1 MGGNPQGLRMNKPA
15 CIQYPGCHATFM
27 LLRHCH
33 KYYTLESLLQYENT
47 MIVITYDVE
56 GVIKRRFFD

>member
-1 MGGNPQGLRMNKPA
+1 
-15 CIQYPGCHATFM
+15 M